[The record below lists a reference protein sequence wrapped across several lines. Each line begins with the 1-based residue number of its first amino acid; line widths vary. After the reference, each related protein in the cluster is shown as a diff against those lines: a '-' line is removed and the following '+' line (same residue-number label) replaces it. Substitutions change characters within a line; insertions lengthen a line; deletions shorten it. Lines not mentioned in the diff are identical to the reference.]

1 MKVRPAE
8 PRDAAAMAAI
18 YNEGVAGRQATFDTT
33 GKSPAEV
40 EERIGSEKHPALV
53 AERDGEVVGFAW
65 AMPYSVRDVYA
76 DVAECSVYI
85 ASGARRSGLGHELLD
100 ALAAEAERRGLYK
113 LIGLIFTFNEASVRL
128 FAKSGFRE
136 VGVHH
141 RHGKLDGEWCDVLVS
156 ERLLGEAAEGG

>member
-1 MKVRPAE
+1 MKLRPAE
-8 PRDAAAMAAI
+8 SRDAAAMAAI
-18 YNEGVAGRQATFDTT
+18 YNEGVAGRRATFDTG

-40 EERIGSEKHPALV
+40 EERIGWEKHPAIV

-65 AMPYSVRDVYA
+65 ASPYSVRDVYA

-85 ASGARRSGLGHELLD
+85 ASAAHRTGVGLELLG
-100 ALAAEAERRGLYK
+100 ALAAESERRGLYK

-128 FAKSGFRE
+128 FEKAGFRE

-141 RHGKLDGEWCDVLVS
+141 RHGKLDGRWCDVLVS
-156 ERLLGEAAEGG
+156 EKLLGEAAESG